1 MTAPRTLLQLA
12 GADLNPAKV
21 RDAALVLI
29 DFQNEYLADPIAVS
43 PAKPPIVSA
52 AKLLAGARRDGAPV
66 FHIAHRGGGPGVDVV
81 YDAVGQSTFEGSLRS
96 LHPRGILVSFGQAS
110 GPIPPFEIRRLTDL
124 GSLFVTRPSLTHY
137 IATRGECEMRAGA
150 VFAAIASGALHVR
163 IGARFPLGEAAAA
176 HRALE
181 GRATTW
187 KVLLIP

>member
-96 LHPRGILVSFGQAS
+96 PH
-110 GPIPPFEIRRLTDL
+110 RRDSRVL
-124 GSLFVTRPSLTHY
+124 RPS
-137 IATRGECEMRAGA
+137 ERADPA
-150 VFAAIASGALHVR
+150 VRDPPAHRSRLALRHPPLPHALHR
-163 IGARFPLGEAAAA
+163 DTG
-176 HRALE
+176 
-181 GRATTW
+181 
-187 KVLLIP
+187 